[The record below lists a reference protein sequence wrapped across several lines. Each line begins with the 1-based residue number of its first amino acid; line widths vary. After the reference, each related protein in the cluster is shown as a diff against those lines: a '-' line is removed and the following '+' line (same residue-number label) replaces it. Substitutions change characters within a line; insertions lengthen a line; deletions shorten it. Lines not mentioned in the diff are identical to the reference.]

1 MDTRTLAG
9 AAVVA
14 AVAVAGI
21 LVALQSFDAGKVAC
35 DAIDEARVEIQGLYN
50 AGVAASVEVFAE
62 ERASAEERL
71 SACLNATPTDPC
83 AAEQAARD
91 AAVEAFNNIPS
102 PPDSASYA
110 EFQTYFAKRDVAYKN
125 YKDAKGALDQC
136 RAANPPKADVPYEA
150 SDTKA
155 CFDEYDASMAQTQAT
170 FTQNT
175 QALRAALNA
184 GLAGLDAR
192 EKACNPP
199 KGKDAFTDPIRD
211 GESSEGDAPVNL
223 ASCRLLDPAFDPELA
238 ALRARAAAIP
248 GEIQA
253 LDESIENVVRRESK
267 LRVDLSEVDTYIPPE
282 STKTQF
288 EGALNALR
296 AERKV
301 NIESGLDFYKNLRER
316 RLAEKAALE
325 QELSDVQAEISAR
338 EEAIRKENE
347 ARQRAF
353 PTSLRL
359 VEPHQGACEY
369 YHCHGTL
376 CGIPDPAQNACGHG
390 ATTETDYDCS
400 QFFNSYL
407 EEAGVY

>member
-1 MDTRTLAG
+1 MNSRTLAG
-9 AAVVA
+9 AVVVA

-21 LVALQSFDAGKVAC
+21 ILALQSFNASAIAC
-35 DAIDEARVEIQGLYN
+35 DAIDEARVELQGLYD

-62 ERASAEERL
+62 ERSAAEERL
-71 SACLNATPTDPC
+71 SACLSASPTDPC
-83 AAEQAARD
+83 ANEQKVRD
-91 AAVEAFNNIPS
+91 EAVSGFNDIPS

-110 EFQTYFAKRDVAYKN
+110 EFQNYFAKRDIAYKN

-136 RAANPPKADVPYEA
+136 RAANPPKPDIPYEA

-155 CFDEYDASMAQTQAT
+155 CFDAYDASMAATQAT

-211 GESSEGDAPVNL
+211 GESGEGDTPTNL
-223 ASCRLLDPAFDPELA
+223 ASCRLLDPALDPELA

-253 LDESIENVVRRESK
+253 VDDSIENITKRESK

-316 RLAEKAALE
+316 RLAEKEALE
-325 QELSDVQAEISAR
+325 QELHDVEAKIRAR
-338 EEAIRKENE
+338 EEQIRKENE

-353 PTSLRL
+353 PTALHL
-359 VEPHQGACEY
+359 AKPDKCAY
-369 YHCHGTL
+369 YHCHGTI
-376 CGIPDPAQNACGHG
+376 CGIPDPAQNECGQG
-390 ATTETDYDCS
+390 ATTEGDFDCK

-407 EEAGVY
+407 QEAGVY